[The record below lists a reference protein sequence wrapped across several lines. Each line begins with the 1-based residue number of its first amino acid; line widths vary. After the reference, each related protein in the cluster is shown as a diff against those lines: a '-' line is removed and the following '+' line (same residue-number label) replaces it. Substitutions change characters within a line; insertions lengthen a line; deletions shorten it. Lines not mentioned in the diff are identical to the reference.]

1 MKKIYIAIVLL
12 IICSGVCIIEQVTI
26 NKVCSETTSIINTA
40 LDLNEQKDFLKAK
53 SQCEKLRKIWST
65 RYPYLSA
72 MIDHSQL
79 DGASA
84 AIKATKDISKNDEDE
99 LSEKLIEA
107 KNEIQLLKENQSI
120 TLGNIF

>member
-40 LDLNEQKDFLKAK
+40 LYLNEQKDFLKAK
-53 SQCEKLRKIWST
+53 SQCEKLRKIWSK

-79 DGASA
+79 DGAGA
-84 AIKATKDISKNDEDE
+84 AIKATNDISKENEDE

-107 KNEIQLLKENQSI
+107 KDEIQLLKENQSI

>member
-40 LDLNEQKDFLKAK
+40 LYLNEQKDFLKAK
-53 SQCEKLRKIWST
+53 SQCEKLRKIWSK

-79 DGASA
+79 DGAGA
-84 AIKATKDISKNDEDE
+84 AIKATKDISKENEDE
-99 LSEKLIEA
+99 LSE
-107 KNEIQLLKENQSI
+107 NCLLYTSPSPRD
-120 TLGNIF
+120 TR

>member
-53 SQCEKLRKIWST
+53 SQCEKLRK
-65 RYPYLSA
+65 
-72 MIDHSQL
+72 
-79 DGASA
+79 
-84 AIKATKDISKNDEDE
+84 NEDE
-99 LSEKLIEA
+99 LSEKLNEA
-107 KNEIQLLKENQSI
+107 KDEIQLLKENQSI

>member
-53 SQCEKLRKIWST
+53 SQCEKLRS
-65 RYPYLSA
+65 
-72 MIDHSQL
+72 
-79 DGASA
+79 
-84 AIKATKDISKNDEDE
+84 KDNEDE

-107 KNEIQLLKENQSI
+107 KDEIQLLKENQSI

>member
-12 IICSGVCIIEQVTI
+12 ILCSGVCIIEQVT
-26 NKVCSETTSIINTA
+26 INTA

-53 SQCEKLRKIWST
+53 SQCEKLRKIWSK